1 MATLDAKD
9 KEAFAVISRM
19 TIIIVIVL
27 VAGLMTMRQATAQ
40 SVADF
45 YGGRTLQML
54 IGYTPGGGYDL
65 NARVLARHIGK
76 HIPGNPSV
84 VAQTMAGAG
93 SLRLANF
100 LYNVAPKDG
109 TTIGMVGRGM
119 AMEPLIGAS
128 ATQYDARRFTWIG
141 SVSDQV
147 SLCANWHTSKVKTWN
162 DMLTTDFTV
171 GGEGSGSDPDMF
183 AIMIRSLF
191 GVKIRLVSG
200 YPGGNEINLAMER
213 GEVDGRCG
221 WSWGSLKITKPDWLN
236 TKSINLLLQIGLH
249 GNDELKGIPLI
260 VDFARTERERQILRL
275 VLSRQEMGWPFTAPP
290 NLPPER
296 AAALRAAFDA
306 TMKDPEYLAEARQRQ
321 LDVNPMTGTAIERL
335 IYELYATPPEAIT
348 ATKLAISEHPK

>member
-1 MATLDAKD
+1 MGSFVVMCRRPFIL
-9 KEAFAVISRM
+9 AV
-19 TIIIVIVL
+19 VL
-27 VAGLMTMRQATAQ
+27 LSGAIPMHQAAAQ

-45 YGGRTLQML
+45 YRGRTLQML

-93 SLRLANF
+93 SLRLANY
-100 LYNVAPKDG
+100 LYNAAPKDG
-109 TTIGMVGRGM
+109 TAIATFGRGL

-128 ATQYDARRFTWIG
+128 ATQYDARLFTWIG

-147 SLCANWHTSKVKTWN
+147 SLCANWHTSKVKSWH
-162 DMLTTDFTV
+162 DMLTTEFTV

-183 AIMIRSLF
+183 AMMIRNLF

-221 WSWGSLKITKPDWLN
+221 WSWASIKITKPDWLS
-236 TKSINLLLQIGLH
+236 TRSINLLVQMAQH
-249 GNDELKGIPLI
+249 AHDELRDVPLI
-260 VDFARTERERQILRL
+260 MDFARTERERQILRL

-290 NLPPER
+290 DLPPER
-296 AAALRAAFDA
+296 AAALRTAFDA

-321 LDVNPMTGTAIERL
+321 LDVNPMTGAAIDRL
-335 IYELYATPPEAIT
+335 VRELYGTPPEAIA
-348 ATKLAISEHPK
+348 ATRSEISERKAAP